1 MRSLS
6 KISNPSIRGDYFFF
20 FPGGVLGERAA
31 YIENYNLPGGTAN
44 FVTVVILLITVK
56 YIEIYRNK
64 S

>member
-1 MRSLS
+1 M
-6 KISNPSIRGDYFFF
+6 ITFF
-20 FPGGVLGERAA
+20 FPLGGVLGERAA